1 MPASVPASIPEV
13 SILSTDDIM
22 LEAPETIVFTVSV
35 RPPPPI
41 TPPINAPNI
50 RLYAGGVFNN

>member
-41 TPPINAPNI
+41 TPPNI

>member
-50 RLYAGGVFNN
+50 RLYAGGLF